1 MTPAVRFIRTIL
13 SGLAFAATL
22 AAPVPQARA
31 AEPGLDVVRIE
42 TSDYDLTSE
51 PYYGQEAGIF
61 ARHGVALQY
70 LPAVEGGANMM
81 RDIAAGKTDVGFSNL
96 ISIAIQVQK
105 GAPIVLVAPAALHDH
120 ASMINALVVAPDS
133 PLRTGKDLDGKNISS
148 PSGPGSAGALAP
160 AVWIDRG
167 GGDSKT
173 VHFVT
178 GIHPLDV
185 PAALASG
192 KIDAAEIGDP
202 ALTILR
208 LRGTVKVLAEPF
220 SAFGVDRFL
229 LGGYVA
235 SKPWALAHPDV
246 VRRFIAAMR
255 ETARWSN
262 AHRAETA
269 KNLATRLK
277 LTPDVIAAMSRT
289 TFAESLTP
297 ETIQPP
303 LDVAARYGLI
313 KPMKAAELLT
323 QR

>member
-1 MTPAVRFIRTIL
+1 VR
-13 SGLAFAATL
+13 
-22 AAPVPQARA
+22 V
-31 AEPGLDVVRIE
+31 E

-51 PYYGQEAGIF
+51 PYYGEQAGIF
-61 ARHGVALQY
+61 ARHGITLQF

-81 RDIAAGKTDVGFSNL
+81 RDIAAGKADVGFSNL
-96 ISIAIQVQK
+96 ISIAIQVQN
-105 GAPIVLVAPAALHDH
+105 GAPVVLVAPAALHDR
-120 ASMINALVVAPDS
+120 ASMINALVIAPDS
-133 PLRTGKDLDGKNISS
+133 PIHSAKDLNGKNLSS

-160 AVWIDRG
+160 AVWIDAN
-167 GGDSKT
+167 GGDSKS
-173 VHFVT
+173 VRFVT
-178 GIHPLDV
+178 GIQPLDV
-185 PAALASG
+185 PAALAAG

-220 SAFGVDRFL
+220 SAFGIDHFL

-235 SKPWALAHPDV
+235 SKPWATAHPEV
-246 VRRFIAAMR
+246 VHRFMDAMR

-269 KNLATRLK
+269 KNLALRLK
-277 LTPDVIAAMSRT
+277 LTPDVIGAMSRT
-289 TFAESLTP
+289 TFAETLTP

-313 KPMKAAELLT
+313 KPMKAADLLAGKDAL
-323 QR
+323 